1 MNLSVSSGF
10 EIPVTAMNLFNNVA
24 ILALIP
30 LFDKVHFTY
39 SVLKSQ

>member
-10 EIPVTAMNLFNNVA
+10 EIPVTAMNLFNNAA

-30 LFDKVHFTY
+30 LFDKVNFLFIIT
-39 SVLKSQ
+39 